1 MNKLETDISIVLQQ
15 LKSELAAETWESRR
29 RYFEQMTRLA
39 NSLNITKPC
48 QKLYDAYVADD
59 RGFKERRELHILC
72 VKLLDAVAGTEAR
85 DGFGIL
91 YNEPSMPSEAET
103 QEYFHGLQ
111 SHLAGKVDIDHL
123 IVKAGIE
130 MQHLNLTSSTM
141 GQYRHAWIDI
151 RRYFSA
157 NKFSEYDER
166 LLRCFI
172 HEIGLR
178 RENGSMKEW
187 KWKINRKAAL
197 VLIEVASTGQFEWGK
212 IKKPLRFKN
221 AEMEKVREQYLASL
235 KYRNLSKSTIGLY
248 DYVLRKLIG
257 FARIETPIDLS
268 SFSSE
273 MVQYAILKFADICNR
288 RSMATVLPIVRS
300 ILAFLYSSEYIGKD
314 LSGIV
319 MSGFV
324 QRGSVASYISEKDQE
339 RLLSQIRHEPKRT
352 KAIILLSIKLG
363 LRDSDICNL
372 KFQEIDWRN
381 DKIQLLQNKTGGP
394 LILPLLPDVGNALME
409 YILYERPKRDN
420 QYPYVFLRK
429 HAPYNKIANVY
440 PICSKLLKRLEITPV
455 NGSAS
460 GTHVLRYTVV
470 HRLLKAKTPH
480 QVITDVLGHVSKE
493 SDKPYL
499 SMEESMLRLC
509 ALDLS
514 VIGSVSW
521 EGVS

>member
-29 RYFEQMTRLA
+29 RYFEQMAKLA
-39 NSLNITKPC
+39 DSLNITEPC

-59 RGFKERRELHILC
+59 RGFKERRELHIRC

-85 DGFGIL
+85 DDCGIL
-91 YNEPSMPSEAET
+91 YNEPPMPNKTDAK
-103 QEYFHGLQ
+103 EYFHGLQ
-111 SHLAGKVDIDHL
+111 TCFTNRVSIDHL
-123 IVKAGIE
+123 IVKTEIE
-130 MQHLNLTSSTM
+130 MEHLNLSGSTM

-157 NKFSEYDER
+157 NRASWYDER

-172 HEIGLR
+172 REAGLQ

-187 KWKINRKAAL
+187 KWKMNRKAAL
-197 VLIEVASTGQFEWGK
+197 VLIEVASTGQFEWGY
-212 IKKPLRFKN
+212 IKKPLGFKN
-221 AEMEKVREQYLASL
+221 AGIEKVRGQYLASL
-235 KYRNLSKSTIGLY
+235 KHRNLSKSTIALY
-248 DYVLRKLIG
+248 DYALRRLIG
-257 FARIETPIDLS
+257 FAEVETPLDLS
-268 SFSSE
+268 ALSPG
-273 MVQYAILKFADICNR
+273 MVQYAILKFADICNK
-288 RSMATVLPIVRS
+288 RSMATILPIVRS
-300 ILAFLYSSEYIGKD
+300 ILAFLYISGYAGRD

-324 QRGSVASYISEKDQE
+324 QRGSVAGYISEKDQS
-339 RLLSQIRHEPKRT
+339 RLLSQIEHEPKRT
-352 KAIILLSIKLG
+352 KAIILLSIRLG

-372 KFQEIDWRN
+372 TFQEIDWRN
-381 DKIQLLQNKTGGP
+381 DRIQLFQNKTGNP
-394 LILPLLPDVGNALME
+394 LVLPLLPDVGNALME
-409 YILYERPKRDN
+409 YILNERPKRDK
-420 QYPYVFLRK
+420 QCPYVFLRK
-429 HAPYNKIANVY
+429 QAPFNKIANAY
-440 PICSKLLKRLEITPV
+440 PICSKLLKKLEITPV
-455 NGSAS
+455 NSSAS

-480 QVITDVLGHVSKE
+480 QVITDILGHASKE

-514 VIGSVSW
+514 IIGSVSW
-521 EGVS
+521 KGVS